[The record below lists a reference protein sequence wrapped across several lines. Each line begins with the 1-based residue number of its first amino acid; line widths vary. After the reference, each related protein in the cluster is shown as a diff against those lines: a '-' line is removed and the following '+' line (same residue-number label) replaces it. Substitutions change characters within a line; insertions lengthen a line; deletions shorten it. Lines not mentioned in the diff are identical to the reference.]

1 MGSITICR
9 TITGTAIGTSFTALS
24 AVLASTVS
32 SSFVVPTGVSAIKH
46 VSVGMATDDVTE
58 SATVCRLSGN
68 ALRDSGEQF
77 INGPSMN
84 TMASSTGAFNGT
96 VGTDVD
102 FAVTPGNS
110 IEVAMGAT
118 TSITGDA
125 SVVLTF
131 A

>member
-9 TITGTAIGTSFTALS
+9 TVTGTAIGTSFTALS

-46 VSVGMATDDVTE
+46 VSVAMATDDVTE

-77 INGPSMN
+77 VNGPSMN
-84 TMASSTGAFNGT
+84 TIGTSTGAFNGT

-110 IEVAMGAT
+110 VEVAMGAT
-118 TSITGDA
+118 ASITGDA

>member
-1 MGSITICR
+1 
-9 TITGTAIGTSFTALS
+9 
-24 AVLASTVS
+24 
-32 SSFVVPTGVSAIKH
+32 
-46 VSVGMATDDVTE
+46 MATDDVTE

-84 TMASSTGAFNGT
+84 TIGTSTGAFNGT

-110 IEVAMGAT
+110 VEVAMGAT
-118 TSITGDA
+118 ASITGDA

>member
-1 MGSITICR
+1 MGSTTICR
-9 TITGTAIGTSFTALS
+9 TVTGTAIGTSFTALS

-46 VSVGMATDDVTE
+46 VSVAMATDDVTE

-118 TSITGDA
+118 ASITGDA

>member
-118 TSITGDA
+118 ASITGDA

>member
-9 TITGTAIGTSFTALS
+9 TVTGTAIGTSFTALS

-46 VSVGMATDDVTE
+46 VSVAMATDDVTE
-58 SATVCRLSGN
+58 STTLCRLSGN

-118 TSITGDA
+118 ASITGDA

>member
-9 TITGTAIGTSFTALS
+9 TVTGTAIGTSFTALS

-118 TSITGDA
+118 ASITGDA

>member
-9 TITGTAIGTSFTALS
+9 TVTGTAIGTSFTALS

-46 VSVGMATDDVTE
+46 VSVAMATDDVTE

-84 TMASSTGAFNGT
+84 TIGASVGAFNGT

-110 IEVAMGAT
+110 VEVAMGAT
-118 TSITGDA
+118 ASITGDA

>member
-9 TITGTAIGTSFTALS
+9 TVTATAIGTSFTALS

-84 TMASSTGAFNGT
+84 TIGTSTGAFNGT

-102 FAVTPGNS
+102 FSVTPGNS

-118 TSITGDA
+118 ASITGDA
-125 SVVLTF
+125 SVILTF

>member
-9 TITGTAIGTSFTALS
+9 TVTGTAIGTSFTALS

-46 VSVGMATDDVTE
+46 VSVAMATDDVTE

-118 TSITGDA
+118 ASITGDA

>member
-9 TITGTAIGTSFTALS
+9 TVTGTAIGTSFTALS

-32 SSFVVPTGVSAIKH
+32 SSFVVPSGVSAIKH

-77 INGPSMN
+77 VNGPSMN

-102 FAVTPGNS
+102 FSVTPGNS

-118 TSITGDA
+118 ASITGDA
-125 SVVLTF
+125 SVILTF